1 MDVLFSDHEVANIT
15 GRSRST
21 LQKDR
26 LVGGGIPFVRFGRMI
41 RYRRSD
47 VEQYLSALPSY
58 ASTSEVGGRHSGAL
72 PVYYGSENGEAGENA
87 EV

>member
-1 MDVLFSDHEVANIT
+1 MDLLLSDHEVANIT

-47 VEQYLSALPSY
+47 VERYLTAMPAYS
-58 ASTSEVGGRHSGAL
+58 STSESGAASRSARS
-72 PVYYGSENGEAGENA
+72 PFAPSR
-87 EV
+87 